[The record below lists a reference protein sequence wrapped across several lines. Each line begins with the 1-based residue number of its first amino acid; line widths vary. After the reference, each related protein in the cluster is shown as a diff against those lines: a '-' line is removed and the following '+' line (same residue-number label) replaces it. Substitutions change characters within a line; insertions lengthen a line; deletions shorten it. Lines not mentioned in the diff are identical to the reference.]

1 MIRSRLATLLCTVL
15 GLSALAPS
23 VVSAYEGFGAGT
35 WGGAGREVV
44 HVTTLD
50 DSGPGSL
57 REAVADGYRTVVFD
71 VAGDIR
77 LTDHIYVGGPFVTID
92 GTTAPAPG
100 ITLRNRGL
108 IIRGLRGAH
117 DVIVRGLRIR
127 NSSIDGLQVAYGAY
141 NVVIDHVSVSG
152 SADGNLDITEDSQD
166 VTIGWSIFAEPD
178 YPYKNSLIKYRAQ
191 RVTLHH
197 NLFIAATQ
205 RNPLISIDDVGT
217 PATDTTVDMRNNVVW
232 GWGSGHGTMVRNR
245 ARVNLVGNYYGD
257 PGGDVADAVIVD
269 SATASQVYAEG
280 NLSPDNPALNLDG
293 RGTEAVAFRAP
304 PLTTQDAC
312 RAAQLIVAGAGVR
325 PLDVVDA
332 AFLGPVSIVGCGTTA
347 PPPPPPPPPAPVAGS
362 TLKIPVAPG
371 TDDGREYLT
380 GIVRIGEAYL
390 PFGRAN
396 TVALRFAN
404 VPIPPGSMIQGAVL
418 RLSGVAGLGRSVAVR
433 YVGEASA
440 DSPPLM
446 PVPFDFSTRPKTT
459 AYVDDVPDP
468 WVAGPDNP
476 SPDLGAVVR
485 EIVSRRDW
493 RAGNSLTLFVLDAGS
508 LSFRAMGSAE
518 TRPSPDAAAVLEITL
533 RAP

>member
-1 MIRSRLATLLCTVL
+1 MIRSRLATLLCTVIGL
-15 GLSALAPS
+15 GALAPS

-35 WGGAGREVV
+35 RGGTGSEVV
-44 HVTTLD
+44 RVTTLA
-50 DSGPGSL
+50 DSGPGSF

-92 GTTAPAPG
+92 GTTAPEPG

-152 SADGNLDITEDSQD
+152 SADGNLDITEDSRD
-166 VTIGWSIFAEPD
+166 VTVGWSIFAEPD

-257 PGGDVADAVIVD
+257 PGGDVGDAVIVD
-269 SATASQVYAEG
+269 TTTAPEVYADG
-280 NLSPDNPALNLDG
+280 NLSPDNPALSLDR
-293 RGTEAVAFRAP
+293 RGTQTSEFRAP
-304 PLTTQDAC
+304 TLTTQDAC
-312 RAAQLIVAGAGVR
+312 RAAHLIVAGAGVR
-325 PLDVVDA
+325 PLDVVDTG
-332 AFLGPVSIVGCGTTA
+332 FLAPVSLIACGSTA
-347 PPPPPPPPPAPVAGS
+347 AGSTPPPAPGDIVKVS
-362 TLKIPVAPG
+362 VAPG
-371 TDDGREYLT
+371 TDDAREYVS
-380 GIVRIGEAYL
+380 GAVRIGEAYL
-390 PFGRAN
+390 PLGRAN

-404 VPIPPGSMIQGAVL
+404 VPIAPGTVVESAVL
-418 RLSGVAGLGRSVAVR
+418 RLYGVAGLRRSVAVR

-440 DSPPLM
+440 DSPPFA
-446 PVPFDFSTRPKTT
+446 PEPFNVSMRPQTT
-459 AYVDDVPDP
+459 AYVDDVPDA
-468 WVAGPDNP
+468 WVVGAENL

-485 EIVSRRDW
+485 EIVGRRDW
-493 RAGNSLTLFVLDAGS
+493 REGNSLTLFVLDAGS

-518 TRPSPDAAAVLEITL
+518 TRPSPAAAAVLEMTV
-533 RAP
+533 RTP